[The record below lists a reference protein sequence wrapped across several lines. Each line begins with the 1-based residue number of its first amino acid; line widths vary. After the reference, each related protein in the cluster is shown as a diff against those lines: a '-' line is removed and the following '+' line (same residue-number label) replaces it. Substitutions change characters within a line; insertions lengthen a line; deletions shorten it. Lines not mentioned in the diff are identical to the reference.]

1 MMKKVEVQLKLGE
14 RYTIEGQIHNH
25 TVFVDQPASAGGQ
38 DKGPSPLEYL
48 LLSHGACVA
57 TAARIIATQKRI
69 PLRGMTVTVSGE
81 LDLDVI
87 LGKKTDARAG
97 FSGIALKVEMDG
109 DIPREEKEKLLHEA
123 DRRCPVSDNLKQL
136 TSVSVELA

>member
-1 MMKKVEVQLKLGE
+1 MKKVEVQLKMGE
-14 RYTIEGQIHNH
+14 RYTIESTIHNH

-38 DKGPSPLEYL
+38 DKGPTPLEYL

-57 TAARIIATQKRI
+57 TIARIIASQKRI
-69 PLRGMTVTVSGE
+69 PLRGLNMTVSGE
-81 LDLDVI
+81 LDLDVL

-97 FSGIALKVEMDG
+97 FSGLTLKVEMDA
-109 DIPREEKEKLLHEA
+109 DISREEKEKLLHEA

-136 TSVSVELA
+136 TSVTVELA